1 MPRIRNASP
10 LACPIRRRARRTFGS
25 IPHTSGY
32 WVSQAIYVVA
42 KLGIVDLLKEGSKS
56 GEELAKATGTHA
68 QSLSRVM
75 RALTSVGV
83 FTEIDGGRFGLTP
96 LAGLLQTRRPRLN
109 VRLGDH
115 AEGGVVPRVG

>member
-1 MPRIRNASP
+1 MNEASP
-10 LACPIRRRARRTFGS
+10 AQTLLQL
-25 IPHTSGY
+25 TSGY

-109 VRLGDH
+109 VRLGDR